1 MWRAGLIIGTATAE
15 ANRITINAH
24 PAARDAAC
32 TDCRVTSGHVHS
44 RCERRLLDLPSHGR
58 SVHLLVQVRRFRCGN
73 RDCQRRISGE
83 SLPDSTAQRWA
94 RRTTRLETTV
104 HHLGIALG
112 GRPAASLTRR
122 LMLRVSKD
130 TLRRVLRRRA
140 LPVGADT
147 VRVLGTGDFARK
159 RGQCHGTLRA
169 VRCAQYVRSWVGRDR
184 PSPAHLRRAHPV

>member
-1 MWRAGLIIGTATAE
+1 MSEYQYYEFLAIDRPLD
-15 ANRITINAH
+15 R
-24 PAARDAAC
+24 AARDALRSISSRARI
-32 TDCRVTSGHVHS
+32 TVTSFTNHYEWGDLKGDP
-44 RCERRLLDLPSHGR
+44 REFMERWFDL
-58 SVHLLVQVRRFRCGN
+58 HLYLANWG
-73 RDCQRRISGE
+73 
-83 SLPDSTAQRWA
+83 
-94 RRTTRLETTV
+94 
-104 HHLGIALG
+104 
-112 GRPAASLTRR
+112 TRR